1 MQQRSDSPPARASA
15 PKIVPRLP
23 RSVRRWSWVSTW
35 LTLVFVLVGCG
46 QGTSAQQGPSSG
58 AAAAGPVTLTAEH
71 QRGTQA
77 LTLTLVVMNQ
87 TSQNIEWN
95 GGCVSPYV
103 VSLRDG
109 AGALIQRWPPLP
121 SGPVCNAITIV
132 GLDPGASSHVVV
144 VQTGNLRDMRA
155 RALPAGAYTVD
166 ADFTVLRYNGAGP
179 ATFHVR
185 LPIQW

>member
-15 PKIVPRLP
+15 PKTVPRLP
-23 RSVRRWSWVSTW
+23 RSVRRWSCVSTW
-35 LTLVFVLVGCG
+35 LALVFVLVGCG
-46 QGTSAQQGPSSG
+46 QSTGAPQGSSSG
-58 AAAAGPVTLTAEH
+58 AAAAGPVTLTAKH

-103 VSLRDG
+103 VSLRDA

-121 SGPVCNAITIV
+121 SGPVCNTITVV
-132 GLDPGASSHVVV
+132 GLDPGASSHLVV
-144 VQTGNLRDMRA
+144 VQTDNLRDMRA